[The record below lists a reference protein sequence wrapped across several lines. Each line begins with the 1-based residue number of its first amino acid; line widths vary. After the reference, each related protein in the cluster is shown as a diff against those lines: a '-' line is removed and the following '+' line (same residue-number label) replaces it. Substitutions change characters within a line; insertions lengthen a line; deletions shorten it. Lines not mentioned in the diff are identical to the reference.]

1 MILHDRNI
9 HITIGCANSNTR
21 LVRFSRKVVNSVIW
35 SMVRME
41 RIVERMIWKVGG
53 CVRSSSS
60 CVDCSLLLLLLLL
73 SLLSALI
80 LLL

>member
-9 HITIGCANSNTR
+9 QITIGCANSSTR
-21 LVRFSRKVVNSVIW
+21 LERFIRKVVNSVTW

-53 CVRSSSS
+53 CERSRRSDV
-60 CVDCSLLLLLLLL
+60 CCSLLLLLLLL
-73 SLLSALI
+73 FSALI
-80 LLL
+80 LLP

>member
-9 HITIGCANSNTR
+9 HITIGCANSSTL
-21 LVRFSRKVVNSVIW
+21 LVRFIRKVVNSVTW

-41 RIVERMIWKVGG
+41 RIVERIIWKVGG
-53 CVRSSSS
+53 CVSRRRS
-60 CVDCSLLLLLLLL
+60 VCSLLLF
-73 SLLSALI
+73 ALI

>member
-1 MILHDRNI
+1 MILDDRNI
-9 HITIGCANSNTR
+9 QITIGCANSNTL

-35 SMVRME
+35 SIVRME

-53 CVRSSSS
+53 CERNRRSD
-60 CVDCSLLLLLLLL
+60 VCSLLLLLLLL
-73 SLLSALI
+73 LLLSALI

>member
-1 MILHDRNI
+1 MILHDRNRQ
-9 HITIGCANSNTR
+9 ITIGCANSNTR
-21 LVRFSRKVVNSVIW
+21 LERFIRKVVNSIAW

-53 CVRSSSS
+53 CERSRRS
-60 CVDCSLLLLLLLL
+60 VDCSL

-80 LLL
+80 LLP

>member
-9 HITIGCANSNTR
+9 QITIGCANSSTL
-21 LVRFSRKVVNSVIW
+21 LVRLIRKVVNSVTW

-53 CVRSSSS
+53 CERSRRSD
-60 CVDCSLLLLLLLL
+60 VCSLLL
-73 SLLSALI
+73 LLSALI

>member
-1 MILHDRNI
+1 MRLHDRNI
-9 HITIGCANSNTR
+9 QITIGCANSSTL
-21 LVRFSRKVVNSVIW
+21 LVRFIRKVVNSVIW

-53 CVRSSSS
+53 CERSRRSG
-60 CVDCSLLLLLLLL
+60 VCSLLL
-73 SLLSALI
+73 SSALI